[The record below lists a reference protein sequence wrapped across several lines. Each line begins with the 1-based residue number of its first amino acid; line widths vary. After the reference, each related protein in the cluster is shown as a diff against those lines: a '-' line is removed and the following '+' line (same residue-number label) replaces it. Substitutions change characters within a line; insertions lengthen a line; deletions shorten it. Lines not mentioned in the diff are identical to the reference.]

1 MQVNTPFSPFSLFS
15 PFSPFLPL
23 SCAPWEVIRKPK
35 LSLAMVLG
43 LQLYLDGV
51 SGGRYG
57 AYQEHCRPHKGRG
70 SEAQGVCPAPSE
82 KVCGPPA
89 AYKNDYKGSECVPG
103 GPCDPKRIA
112 CYPVVP

>member
-1 MQVNTPFSPFSLFS
+1 MQVNTPFSPFSL
-15 PFSPFLPL
+15 FSPFLPL

-57 AYQEHCRPHKGRG
+57 AYQEHCRPHKGQGLRG
-70 SEAQGVCPAPSE
+70 SGSLPSAIREGVRST
-82 KVCGPPA
+82 
-89 AYKNDYKGSECVPG
+89 GS
-103 GPCDPKRIA
+103 I
-112 CYPVVP
+112 